1 VVAGAGGGQPTER
14 LRRTVASVVGVAAR
28 RAGQGAAG
36 AGAGAAAVKFGQT
49 RFCRELLH
57 RFHFC
62 REPLPIDL
70 DR

>member
-49 RFCRELLH
+49 RFGGDFAGNCCIVSIFAGNRCR
-57 RFHFC
+57 
-62 REPLPIDL
+62 
-70 DR
+70 

>member
-36 AGAGAAAVKFGQT
+36 AGAAAVKFGQT
-49 RFCRELLH
+49 RFGGDFAGNCCIVSIFAGNRCR
-57 RFHFC
+57 
-62 REPLPIDL
+62 
-70 DR
+70 